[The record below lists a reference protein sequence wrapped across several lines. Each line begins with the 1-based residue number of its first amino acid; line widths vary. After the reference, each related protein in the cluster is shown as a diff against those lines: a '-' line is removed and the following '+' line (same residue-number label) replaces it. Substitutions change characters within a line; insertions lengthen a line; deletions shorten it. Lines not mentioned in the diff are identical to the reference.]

1 MDSKFEISLNMK
13 TCKGI
18 ETYGC
23 FNLGKDEQFARS
35 LFDGLLGDD
44 KVNEDSVITID
55 LIKRENQIPYP
66 QKLRHCSYAQL
77 AENIKII
84 TKELFK
90 QLNLHTQ

>member
-1 MDSKFEISLNMK
+1 
-13 TCKGI
+13 
-18 ETYGC
+18 
-23 FNLGKDEQFARS
+23 
-35 LFDGLLGDD
+35 
-44 KVNEDSVITID
+44 VNEDSVITID